1 MKKIELSEITKKID
15 PVVQM
20 RKEWYLVTARKND
33 GKVNTM
39 VAAWGGLGNM
49 FEKKVVFVTIRP
61 QRFTKEFVDE
71 SGKFTMT
78 FFSGHMDALTL
89 LGSKSGREMPDKI
102 QKSGLTLT
110 EVDGQ
115 PAFKE
120 GRLVLVCKVIYKQQ
134 YKPEC
139 FTEKALAESCYP
151 DKDYSW
157 QYIAEIEAAYEM

>member
-1 MKKIELSEITKKID
+1 MEKVELSEITKKID

-39 VAAWGGLGNM
+39 VGAWGGIGNL

-61 QRFTKEFVDE
+61 QRYTKEFVDE
-71 SGKFTMT
+71 SGRFTIT
-78 FFSGHMDALTL
+78 FFNGHMDALTL
-89 LGSKSGREMPDKI
+89 LGTKSGREMPDKI
-102 QKSGLTLT
+102 QNSGLNLT

-115 PAFKE
+115 PTFKE
-120 GRLVLVCKVIYKQQ
+120 GRLVLNCKVIYKQQ

-139 FTEKALAESCYP
+139 FVEKELANACYP

-157 QYIAEIEAAYEM
+157 PYVAEIESAYEM